1 LNQYLIAVFLS
12 TLWGVSCPIVGHGAP
27 FFTSKEHTMSELNT
41 PSNTPKVFK
50 KKRQFAPVWLGG
62 LLTIISRNGK
72 NGEFRVAKLETGI
85 GEFAVKDKVLEQYE
99 PGVYKGQ
106 FLIGLIQAKPS
117 FWKNSVF
124 VEVRAYLDEL
134 IIDTH
139 DQLDEDATKSVES
152 ANTGP
157 AMDPLELERSEA
169 PKSATVDVKPLLA
182 ATAHTPAAAPANE
195 EELLT
200 ALGFVRELD
209 VQEGRLG
216 KDDKGD
222 QIAAVLSRQ
231 PVALDAKALDREA
244 LRKQRDHLKGIG
256 YRFIST
262 GQYWAIADTE

>member
-1 LNQYLIAVFLS
+1 
-12 TLWGVSCPIVGHGAP
+12 
-27 FFTSKEHTMSELNT
+27 MSEANT
-41 PSNTPKVFK
+41 SSNTPKVFK

-99 PGVYKGQ
+99 PGVYKGE
-106 FLIGLIQAKPS
+106 FLVGLIQAKPS

-157 AMDPLELERSEA
+157 ATDPLELERNEA
-169 PKSATVDVKPLLA
+169 PKLA
-182 ATAHTPAAAPANE
+182 KSELKPAAAVADPTNE
-195 EELLT
+195 EELLV

-216 KDDKGD
+216 KEDKGD
-222 QIAAVLSRQ
+222 QIAAVLSRE

-244 LRKQRDHLKGIG
+244 LRKQRDYLKGIG

-262 GQYWAIADTE
+262 GQYWAIVETE